1 MAHTA
6 CPPLKKARHLHPSD
20 AGRMIV
26 TDLEFWHH
34 DPAWKRNYD
43 ELRYHGAVFA
53 ENVNLFCLGSSL
65 SHLPIQL
72 EDIAL
77 VVVGGF
83 HPHYMTSPAVQALAH
98 QLPRVEIMMLYAS
111 RDTPPD
117 YQDRNLVHVQGWT
130 ADAANNYV
138 IRIGGAGSGG
148 HSRCYTAETLA
159 RGVASDP
166 ALVKISFF
174 TRNVQNVHMTGALI
188 SPSAS
193 VQAVLRAGRHVL
205 FCAEGDAALARSC
218 LEIPPSPAPSF
229 FAQANR
235 FFEGSGKVDSYIA
248 FMQSAKD
255 QGVMTVAEAARTW
268 GEAWPIGDKI
278 WLQEWSDQARVA
290 ETTTAVSD
298 VAADE
303 EEEGGS

>member
-1 MAHTA
+1 MFASHTSSTPA
-6 CPPLKKARHLHPSD
+6 PMSVLND

-26 TDLEFWHH
+26 TDLQFWQH
-34 DPAWKRNYD
+34 DPAWSRNLD
-43 ELRYHGAVFA
+43 ELLRHDAIFA
-53 ENVNLFCLGSSL
+53 ENVNLFWLESSL
-65 SHLPIQL
+65 SHLPIQR

-83 HPHYMTSPAVQALAH
+83 HPHYMMSSAVQALAH
-98 QLPRVEIMMLYAS
+98 QLPAVDIMMLYAS

-138 IRIGGAGSGG
+138 IRQGGAGSGG
-148 HSRCYTAETLA
+148 HSRCYSAESWA

-174 TRNVQNVHMTGALI
+174 TRSIQRVHMTGALI

-218 LEIPPSPAPSF
+218 LEIPSSVAPF
-229 FAQANR
+229 YAQPNR
-235 FFEGSGKVDSYIA
+235 FFQDSAEVDSYMA
-248 FMQSAKD
+248 FMQSVKD
-255 QGVMTVAEAARTW
+255 QGVLTVDEAARTW
-268 GEAWPIGDKI
+268 TEAWPTD
-278 WLQEWSDQARVA
+278 LPRDQ
-290 ETTTAVSD
+290 
-298 VAADE
+298 
-303 EEEGGS
+303 